1 MRSGCIIQVMAES
14 SAERGFWTRYGIA
27 TGSVAVVFVLSM
39 AITRFV
45 PTDVSTL
52 YLAAVMFS
60 AWRSGLGPGLYA
72 TVISVAIASF
82 FFLAPIYSFS
92 LKAEGVVELIAF
104 SLASVVISSL
114 SAARERALAR
124 AERARYE
131 AEEANLVKDEFLAA
145 VSHELRTPLTTIK
158 TLTRLLLKK
167 DPAEDVRREYLEDIE
182 SECDRQI
189 DLVHNLLDVS
199 NIRGGG
205 VKTDPGCVDAGQV
218 LRECEKIE
226 RVSANERGHEL
237 TLDIAE
243 DIPFIMA
250 DENALRRAIC
260 AITENAVKYTPEGG
274 SISLRA
280 KRDPNDEAIIEVA
293 DNGRGINEEDLPHVF
308 ERFYRGRRSIRSADS
323 QEVSGIGLGLH
334 LARELIEGMNGTIM
348 VESHPGE
355 GSVFK
360 IKLPAW
366 RDPETVT
373 GETPVVTEAA
383 NG

>member
-1 MRSGCIIQVMAES
+1 M
-14 SAERGFWTRYGIA
+14 
-27 TGSVAVVFVLSM
+27 LSM

-60 AWRSGLGPGLYA
+60 AWRSGFGPGLYA

-114 SAARERALAR
+114 SAARERALSR

-131 AEEANLVKDEFLAA
+131 AEEANMVKDEFLAA

-167 DPAEDVRREYLEDIE
+167 DPAEEVRREYLEDIE

-237 TLDIAE
+237 TLDVAE

-280 KRDPNDEAIIEVA
+280 RRDPNGEAIIEVA

-334 LARELIEGMNGTIM
+334 LAKELIEGMNGTVS
-348 VESHPGE
+348 VESRPGE

-366 RDPETVT
+366 RVPENVS
-373 GETPVVTEAA
+373 EEAPVAKEAV